1 MVSMCLH
8 LHFDR
13 PVPMTIFVS
22 HGPCGIHLEFKYDYY
37 REEIFA
43 STTMEGYICDR
54 LEIIW

>member
-22 HGPCGIHLEFKYDYY
+22 HGPRGIHLEFKYDYY
-37 REEIFA
+37 LEEIFA
-43 STTMEGYICDR
+43 STTVEGYICDR

>member
-22 HGPCGIHLEFKYDYY
+22 HGPRGIHLEFKYDYY
-37 REEIFA
+37 L
-43 STTMEGYICDR
+43 GLNDYGK
-54 LEIIW
+54 